1 MNRSPKGVSPM
12 PLTFILQEEGVS
24 CLGRLFCGVFFGT
37 WWFLDVSGELVE
49 GIHAAPFDWDAFVFL
64 LEAKPWS
71 TAHATL

>member
-1 MNRSPKGVSPM
+1 M

-49 GIHAAPFDWDAFVFL
+49 GIHAAPFDWELSFSCSKQSPGVQRMPLFVAPGFL
-64 LEAKPWS
+64 KK
-71 TAHATL
+71 